1 MILTITTLF
10 FRGQFLDYV
19 QEMLYVRKLLIILSL
34 KQCVNIKKKKII
46 IKLDYIFVYKFL
58 SGCFYNCF
66 RISTDT
72 EVINSMKW
80 LNSILILISRL
91 NCIN

>member
-19 QEMLYVRKLLIILSL
+19 QEMLVKKYVCKLLIILSR

-66 RISTDT
+66 HISTDT
-72 EVINSMKW
+72 
-80 LNSILILISRL
+80 
-91 NCIN
+91 